1 MDEDSG
7 SDSDVKVLEDS
18 QESSTEGPEDEE
30 EKLAALDAEKLLFS
44 DEDEIRKLYPD
55 FSADSDKEQQRQ
67 ILMLYEGI
75 DVPEA
80 PVCCTRHLSKGR
92 MRRLKDLVEEVQVG
106 SGVRTTHAT
115 RTAPYRTTQDSTAH
129 AYNRHACARTSS
141 QSREVPRRLHS

>member
-30 EKLAALDAEKLLFS
+30 EKLAALDAEKLLLS

-55 FSADSDKEQQRQ
+55 FPADSDKEQQRQ

-92 MRRLKDLVEEVQVG
+92 MRRLKHLVEEVQVRRPHHARHTH
-106 SGVRTTHAT
+106 RTVSYNT
-115 RTAPYRTTQDSTAH
+115 RQH
-129 AYNRHACARTSS
+129 SS
-141 QSREVPRRLHS
+141 RIQ